1 MTEEKRFLEG
11 TESHLN
17 SFLWYGLS
25 NSDRVIHNA
34 GKYKDKNCVKEG
46 EEVSVGGEGG
56 EEEADEGDAAEVG
69 REHGEQAKKHLHCS
83 SHLPNDLI
91 QSLFL
96 ISVPDF

>member
-34 GKYKDKNCVKEG
+34 GKYKTRTVLKKVKRFLL
-46 EEVSVGGEGG
+46 
-56 EEEADEGDAAEVG
+56 VG
-69 REHGEQAKKHLHCS
+69 RVVKKKLTRATQQKLVANMES
-83 SHLPNDLI
+83 RQRST
-91 QSLFL
+91 STAAA
-96 ISVPDF
+96 ISQMI